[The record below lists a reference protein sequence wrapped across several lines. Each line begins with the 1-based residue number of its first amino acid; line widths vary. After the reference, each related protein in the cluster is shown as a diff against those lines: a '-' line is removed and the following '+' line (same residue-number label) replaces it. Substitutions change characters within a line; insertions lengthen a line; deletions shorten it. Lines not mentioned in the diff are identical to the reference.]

1 LTTLKELIEQV
12 KAAEGVGK
20 LIIMFQLR
28 TYVQQQS
35 HQSILK
41 EISEIWEIH
50 ELNVLMGAGMP
61 GELYYAVL
69 GQGARIKGLV

>member
-1 LTTLKELIEQV
+1 MTTLKELIEQV